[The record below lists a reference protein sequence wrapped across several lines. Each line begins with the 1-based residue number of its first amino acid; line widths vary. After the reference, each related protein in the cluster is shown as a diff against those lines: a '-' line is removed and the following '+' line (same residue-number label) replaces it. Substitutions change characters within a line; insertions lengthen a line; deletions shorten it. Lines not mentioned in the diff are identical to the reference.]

1 MRFDEKESE
10 GNTQYEEGS
19 GARQV
24 RAWSVG
30 KLIERLTT
38 AEYWEENS
46 MMIVCTHTTWIP
58 SAAFVALLEMRYKST
73 TDLRVHALVVDALK
87 LWAEHVYDASVLT
100 AVQAFV
106 KAIEGS
112 HSTVMG
118 TGSLAHL
125 QRALEHAA
133 SGKSSERRVASL
145 FHPTI

>member
-1 MRFDEKESE
+1 
-10 GNTQYEEGS
+10 
-19 GARQV
+19 
-24 RAWSVG
+24 
-30 KLIERLTT
+30 
-38 AEYWEENS
+38 

-145 FHPTI
+145 SDPTI